1 VTDEEALEMYAK
13 MEIYFGQLPN
23 PEQEPIRF
31 AHYVK
36 IYKYYNKPLDE
47 IPEVV

>member
-1 VTDEEALEMYAK
+1 MTDEQIIETYEK
-13 MEIYFGQLPN
+13 MKEVFGDALPN

-36 IYKYYNKPLDE
+36 IYKHYHTEEQPK
-47 IPEVV
+47 